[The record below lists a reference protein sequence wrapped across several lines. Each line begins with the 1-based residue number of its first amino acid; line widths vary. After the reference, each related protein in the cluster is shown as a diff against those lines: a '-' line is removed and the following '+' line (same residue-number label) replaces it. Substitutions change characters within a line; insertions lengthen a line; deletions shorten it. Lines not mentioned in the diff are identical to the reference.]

1 MAVGDERR
9 NAVGPVASELK
20 RSDPGKTIA
29 MPMRIAVIPTRSDC
43 AIQEFCRS

>member
-20 RSDPGKTIA
+20 RPDPGKTIA